1 MQNAILLLIVVML
14 SGCGGPESAAKS
26 ESIIYQSKH
35 ITIKTD
41 HRLVAEELFN
51 INVVFAKEVTEVKG
65 KLISDTMNMGIVPLG
80 FKPINSVNY
89 QARSIVGACNLQEMV
104 WLLEI
109 KWLEQDEPRMLTT
122 PITVYR

>member
-14 SGCGGPESAAKS
+14 SGCGGPESAAKP

-41 HRLVAEELFN
+41 SRLVAEELFN

-80 FKPINSVNY
+80 FKPINSVTY